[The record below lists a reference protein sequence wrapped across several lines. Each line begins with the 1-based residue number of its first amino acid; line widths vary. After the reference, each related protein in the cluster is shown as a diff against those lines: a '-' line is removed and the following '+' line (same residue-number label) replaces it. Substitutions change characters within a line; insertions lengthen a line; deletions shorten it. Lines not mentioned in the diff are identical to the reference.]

1 MPLQPLL
8 PVRYKQPDLF
18 SIDITG
24 ISVKD
29 TQQHL
34 EHPFFVLSTKP
45 DTATRKYEDPHGNSI
60 EVIPSSLGMPTI
72 LDKDILIYAISHIVH
87 RRNRGE
93 PVSRRVVIYSADM
106 LRFANRCQSGRDYA
120 ALERS
125 LRRLA
130 GCLVQTNVRTGDTVH
145 TKMFSLLESADIQRK
160 HIVRGRLMH
169 CEITLSEWVWR
180 AIEANEVLTLH
191 PDYFR
196 LRRPLERRLYELARK
211 HCGQQPSWSISLARL
226 HQKCAVQSP
235 LRTFRMQIRRIAAA
249 DVLPGYA
256 IEYATDRDRVR
267 FLRRTDDPIRIPD
280 PHDAFDKTT
289 WQTAQVL
296 APDYDIRDLNRQW
309 HAWRQKQGL
318 PPPRHAPS
326 AFLGFVKAFALRRQ
340 QAAAAGYPM
349 PRADSETINP
359 DALAWWTSL
368 PAQQRDVF
376 EFRYRAYRVQ
386 DEDFFRSDRGLIE
399 YTYRVAGPR
408 PD

>member
-1 MPLQPLL
+1 MSPQPLL

-45 DTATRKYEDPHGNSI
+45 DTATRKYEDPLGNSI

-72 LDKDILIYAISHIVH
+72 LDKDVLIYAISHIVH

-130 GCLVQTNVRTGDTVH
+130 GCLVQTNVRTGNTVH
-145 TKMFSLLESADIQRK
+145 TKIFSLLESADIQRK
-160 HIVRGRLMH
+160 HIIRGRLMH
-169 CEITLSEWVWR
+169 CEITLSEWLWR
-180 AIEANEVLTLH
+180 AIEANEILTLH

-226 HQKCAVQSP
+226 YQKCAVQSP

-249 DVLPGYA
+249 DVLPGYT
-256 IEYATDRDRVR
+256 IEYAPDRDRVR
-267 FLRRTDDPIRIPD
+267 FLRRADDLIRIPD

-289 WQTAQVL
+289 WQTAQDL

-309 HAWRQKQGL
+309 HTWRQKQGL
-318 PPPRHAPS
+318 PSPRHAPS

-340 QAAAAGYPM
+340 QAAAAGDPP
-349 PRADSETINP
+349 PRADSETVNP
-359 DALAWWTSL
+359 DALTWWTSL
-368 PAQQRDVF
+368 PVQRRDIL
-376 EFRYRAYRVQ
+376 ESRYRAYRVQ

-399 YTYRVAGPR
+399 YAYRVAGPR